1 MNVPANCVMMALGA
15 SVMRRV
21 ISAQARANRKPAIRL
36 PNSASATGRHELAHL
51 HVLGGNQA
59 DRDAVDQQC
68 AGIVEQAFALE
79 DLLDAVGQVDLAQ
92 DRGGRRGVG
101 RRHDGAERDRDR
113 PWHVRAKPVRDDCD
127 GGGRDP
133 DRDQHQR
140 RDRQP
145 VVAKV
150 AQRGVESRI
159 QQHRRH
165 EQRQCQLRLQRPRRT
180 AWHEGQQHA
189 ADREEMSDRAR

>member
-1 MNVPANCVMMALGA
+1 M
-15 SVMRRV
+15 
-21 ISAQARANRKPAIRL
+21 RL
-36 PNSASATGRHELAHL
+36 PNSASAIGRHELVHL

-59 DRDAVDQQC
+59 DRDAVDQEC

-79 DLLDAVGQVDLAQ
+79 DLLDAVRQVDLAQ

-101 RRHDGAERDRDR
+101 RCHDGAERDRDR
-113 PWHVRAKPVRDDCD
+113 PWHVRAKPVRDDSD

-145 VVAKV
+145 VVPEV
-150 AQRGVESRI
+150 AQRGIESRI

-165 EQRQCQLRLQRPRRT
+165 EQRQRQLRLQHPRRT
-180 AWHEGQQHA
+180 PGTKASN
-189 ADREEMSDRAR
+189 MPPIARNVG